1 MLVRGL
7 YMTSLE
13 HKQEM
18 DNIKMW
24 LHTGAISYNRAAEMA
39 KPHLDAMNEKAKEI
53 AKRCGVKPKIIS
65 FSAYMR

>member
-1 MLVRGL
+1 
-7 YMTSLE
+7 MTSLE

-24 LHTGAISYNRAAEMA
+24 LHTGAISYERAREMA

-53 AKRCGVKPKIIS
+53 AKRLGVKPRLINFSS
-65 FSAYMR
+65 FMR

>member
-1 MLVRGL
+1 
-7 YMTSLE
+7 MTSLE

-24 LHTGAISYNRAAEMA
+24 LHTGAISYDRARKMA

-53 AKRCGVKPKIIS
+53 AKRLGAKPRLINFSS
-65 FSAYMR
+65 FMR

>member
-1 MLVRGL
+1 
-7 YMTSLE
+7 MTALE

-24 LHTGAISYNRAAEMA
+24 LHTGAISYDRAREMA

-53 AKRCGVKPKIIS
+53 AKRLGVRPRLINFSS
-65 FSAYMR
+65 FMR

>member
-1 MLVRGL
+1 MIVKGH
-7 YMTSLE
+7 YMTALE

-24 LHTGAISYNRAAEMA
+24 LHTGAISYEKAQRMA

-53 AKRCGVKPKIIS
+53 AKRLGCKPRLINFSS
-65 FSAYMR
+65 FMR

>member
-1 MLVRGL
+1 
-7 YMTSLE
+7 MTGLE

-24 LHTGAISYNRAAEMA
+24 LHSGAISYEQAQRMA
-39 KPHLDAMNEKAKEI
+39 KPHIDAMNEKSKEI
-53 AKRCGVKPKIIS
+53 AKRCGVKPKLIS